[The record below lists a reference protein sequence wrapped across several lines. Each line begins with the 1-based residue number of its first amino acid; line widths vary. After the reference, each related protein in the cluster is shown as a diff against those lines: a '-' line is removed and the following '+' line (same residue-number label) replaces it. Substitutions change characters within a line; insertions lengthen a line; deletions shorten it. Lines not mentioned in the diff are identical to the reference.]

1 MSYFYIGILILAAV
15 ITLKNEKN
23 KKRKKIIGL
32 IYTSILV
39 IAFSYTSGEKIGKA
53 LYFYK
58 NSTENIQEK

>member
-1 MSYFYIGILILAAV
+1 MSYFYIGIIILAAV
-15 ITLKNEKN
+15 IRLKNEKN

-39 IAFSYTSGEKIGKA
+39 IAFSYSSGEKIGKA

>member
-32 IYTSILV
+32 IYISILV
-39 IAFSYTSGEKIGKA
+39 IAFSYSSGEKIGKA
-53 LYFYK
+53 LYFYN

>member
-1 MSYFYIGILILAAV
+1 MSYFYIGIIILAAV

-39 IAFSYTSGEKIGKA
+39 IAFSYSSGEKIGKA

-58 NSTENIQEK
+58 NSTENIQE